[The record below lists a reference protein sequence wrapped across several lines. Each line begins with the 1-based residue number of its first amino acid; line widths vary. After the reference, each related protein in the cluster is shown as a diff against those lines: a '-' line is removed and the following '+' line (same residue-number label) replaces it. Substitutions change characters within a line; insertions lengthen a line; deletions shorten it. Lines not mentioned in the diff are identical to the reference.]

1 MNDKLRQAVDC
12 RRMLLLR
19 QNGPVLLEG
28 YMKPGDLA
36 HRRYPSAH
44 GVGAGQARSAP
55 RGGEAEKDK
64 NEEESEEEEE
74 CGLARATHIAD

>member
-1 MNDKLRQAVDC
+1 MPDFV
-12 RRMLLLR
+12 
-19 QNGPVLLEG
+19 
-28 YMKPGDLA
+28 
-36 HRRYPSAH
+36 
-44 GVGAGQARSAP
+44 AGQARSAP